1 MLPPFDVSKSLILN
15 MIRYRQQLLPHII
28 RSYEYMVAGRLLITF
43 FLTVLLSGQV
53 AAQRVYAPNSV
64 LASGNWYKIG
74 VKQEGMYKVDMAML
88 NSLGVST
95 SALSSASIRLY
106 GNGGSMLPESNAT
119 ARIDDLF
126 ENSIEMV
133 DGGDGLFNGTD
144 YFVFYAPGPN
154 NWEKDSTSQSF
165 HHRKNLYSD
174 TAFYYINIGGT
185 GKRVSQQSPQG
196 QPTVTVNSFNERYFY
211 ENDLVNL
218 INSGKEWYGEEF
230 NNNPG
235 GSLTRSFTVDWPGLL
250 TGQPLRLITAL
261 AGRSVGAGT
270 AFTVKMN
277 GQAAQTVSLRSVT
290 GGFLDE
296 FATESVQQTPLNVS
310 QTSLALSFTLGT
322 SVSGAQGWLN
332 WFELFGR
339 RNLSI
344 NGTNTLFFRDWQS
357 VANNSVANF
366 QIGNTGAGVAVWDI
380 TDALQPVKMNV
391 TVNGSQTSFS
401 NTAFRLRE
409 YVAFGNANLSLP
421 IAVGK
426 INNQNLHNVAT
437 ADMLI
442 ITHNSLLSEAQR
454 LAAFHLQHDGLKTV
468 IANIDQVFLEFG
480 GGNPDPAAI
489 RDFVKMYFDKAGS
502 DPSKRPKYVLLFGSA
517 SYDYK
522 SRITGNSNLVPGF
535 ESVNS
540 LDPLNTYTSDDFF
553 GFLDDSDDINLNNPL
568 ANIDIGIGRIPA
580 RNIAEAKT
588 MVDKIIHYYD
598 TKSLGAWR
606 NETVYV
612 ADDQDQD
619 LHLQDAETVS
629 ANARSSNLLL
639 NQSKIYLDAYPLVSS
654 SGGARYPA
662 VNDAIVNRIFNGTL
676 IFNYSGHG
684 NYQRLAE
691 EAVLTQVELNRFNNP
706 DKLPLFITASCDFA
720 PHDDPAKNSLGSGI
734 LTGNANG
741 AIALL
746 TTTRLVFAYSNRV
759 INDNYLQIALKPEP
773 NGQYLTLGESVK
785 RAKNFTAISTGDV
798 LNNRKFTLLGDPALQ
813 LAFPQLR
820 LQLTS
825 VNGKTITG
833 SDTLRA
839 LGKYTF
845 EGQVTDASG
854 NPVTNFNGIMQP
866 TLYDKAQTVKTLGN
880 DPSSPVAG
888 FSQQTGVL
896 YKGNATVTNGKFHF
910 TFIVPKD
917 INFQAGKSRISLYAD
932 DTKQDASGVNTSFYV
947 GGTGSISSDNTG
959 PVILPF
965 LNDEKFQNGGL
976 TNENPALLVKLFD
989 SSGISTSGNG
999 IGHDIT
1005 AILDGNERNVLILNN
1020 FYTSVQDS
1028 YQEGKVLF
1036 QLPVLTEGKHTLRI
1050 KAWDVA
1056 NNSSEV
1062 TLDFIVVKQLILQ
1075 IGNVRN
1081 YPNPFTSSTTIAFEH
1096 NQPNTD
1102 LDVTVNIYTETGAWV
1117 KQIHRVLNT
1126 SGTRNCEINWLGDDQ
1141 SGAKLKKGIYIYKV
1155 IVVAGG
1161 SQVQNTQ
1168 QLIIL

>member
-28 RSYEYMVAGRLLITF
+28 RSYDYMVAGRLLITF

-64 LASGNWYKIG
+64 LSSGNWYKIG
-74 VKQEGMYKVDMAML
+74 LKQEGMYKVDVAML
-88 NSLGVST
+88 NAMGISSSG
-95 SALSSASIRLY
+95 LSSSSIRLY
-106 GNGGSMLPESNAT
+106 GNGGSMLPESNT
-119 ARIDDLF
+119 TPRIDDLF

-154 NWEKDSTSQSF
+154 IWEKDSTNQCF

-185 GKRVSQQSPQG
+185 GKRILQQLPQG
-196 QPTVTVNSFNERYFY
+196 QPTVTVNTYNERYFY
-211 ENDLVNL
+211 ENDFVNL

-250 TGQPLRLITAL
+250 TGQPVNLITAL
-261 AGRSVGAGT
+261 AGRSVGTGT
-270 AFTVKMN
+270 AFTVKLN
-277 GQAAQTVSLRSVT
+277 GQTAQTVNVRAVS
-290 GGFLDE
+290 GNFLDE
-296 FATESVQQTPLNVS
+296 YATESVQQTPLTVS
-310 QTSLALSFTLGT
+310 QSSLAVSFTLGA

-332 WFELFGR
+332 WFELLGR

-344 NGTNTLFFRDWQS
+344 NGTNALFFRDWVS
-357 VANNSVANF
+357 VANNSTANF
-366 QIGNTGAGVAVWDI
+366 LIGNAGAGVAVWDI

-391 TVNGSQTSFS
+391 LINGSQTSFIN
-401 NTAFRLRE
+401 NTSRLRE
-409 YVAFGNANLSLP
+409 YVAFGNANLSAP

-426 INNQNLHNVAT
+426 INNQNLHNAST

-468 IANIDQVFLEFG
+468 IAPVDQIFLEFG
-480 GGNPDPAAI
+480 GGNSDPAAI

-502 DPSKRPKYVLLFGSA
+502 DPTKKPKYVLLFGSA

-535 ESVNS
+535 ESINS

-553 GFLDDSDDINLNNPL
+553 GFLDDSDNINLNNPL

-580 RNIAEAKT
+580 RNTTEAKL

-598 TKSLGAWR
+598 AKSLGAWR

-629 ANARSSNLLL
+629 ADARSSNLTL

-654 SGGARYPA
+654 SGGARYPS

-691 EAVLTQVELNRFNNP
+691 EAILTQDELNRFNNP

-785 RAKNFTAISTGDV
+785 RAKNFTATSTGDV
-798 LNNRKFTLLGDPALQ
+798 LNNRKFTLLGDPAMQ

-820 LQLTS
+820 MQLTS
-825 VNGKTITG
+825 VNGNTITG

-845 EGQVTDASG
+845 DGQVTDAFG
-854 NPVTNFNGIMQP
+854 NPITNFNGIVQP
-866 TLYDKAQTVKTLGN
+866 TVYDKAQTVKTLGN
-880 DPSSPVAG
+880 DPSSPVTG
-888 FSQQTGVL
+888 FSQQTSIL
-896 YKGNATVTNGKFHF
+896 YKGKATVTNGKFRF

-932 DTKQDASGVNTSFYV
+932 DGKQDANGVNTSFYV
-947 GGTGSISSDNTG
+947 GGTGNISSDNTG

-965 LNDEKFQNGGL
+965 LNDDKFRNGGL
-976 TNENPALLVKLFD
+976 TNENPVLLVKLYD

-1036 QLPVLTEGKHTLRI
+1036 QLPALTEGKHTLRI

-1062 TLDFIVVKQLILQ
+1062 TLDFIVVKQVILQ

-1081 YPNPFTSSTTIAFEH
+1081 YPNPFTNSTTIAFEH

-1126 SGTRNCEINWLGDDQ
+1126 GGTRNCEINWPGDDQ
-1141 SGAKLKKGIYIYKV
+1141 SGAKLKKGVYIYKV